1 MKTPL
6 TDAALERIT
15 RLGARRIELDLE
27 RLPTL
32 LERLGAPHRRL
43 PPVVHV
49 TGTNGK
55 GSVVACLN
63 AMLSRQGLRVQ
74 RFISPYLSR
83 PTEQVLLP
91 DGEISDEVY
100 AQALTRVADV
110 NNGAPLPVFEAM
122 TAAAFLCFAESQAD
136 VLLLECGMGGRLD
149 STNVVPDTCVSV
161 SVVTPVALDHQ
172 AFLGPDT
179 ASIAREKAGIFRAGV
194 PVVANPQDVDAMAIV
209 QATAAALGC
218 PLHLNGRDW
227 SIDIATGVY
236 AGARRLNLPQPGL
249 NGMHQWQNAALA
261 VAVMEVLAGRT
272 GAVRMPDSET
282 VAAIADV
289 RLSARFHR
297 VRHPETSRQIWVDG
311 GHNVHAATAAAA
323 ALAAMPSQPL
333 TLIVGILDN
342 RPVAPFLSAF
352 AHLDP
357 TVIGVPILH
366 QPVYAVGTPTAPDRI
381 AAIARGIG
389 LAGQQAPN
397 WQQALE
403 LCNPRRRVLI
413 TGSLYL
419 VGEVLQ
425 TLPPC

>member
-15 RLGARRIELDLE
+15 RLGACRMELDLE

-32 LERLGAPHRRL
+32 LEHLCAPHRRL

-55 GSVVACLN
+55 GSVVACLH

-91 DGEISDEVY
+91 EGEVSDATY
-100 AQALTRVADV
+100 AQALARVTDV
-110 NNGAPLPVFEAM
+110 NDGAPLPVFEAM
-122 TAAAFLCFAESQAD
+122 TAAAFLCFAESPAD

-149 STNVVPDTCVSV
+149 STNTVPEVCV

-179 ASIAREKAGIFRAGV
+179 TSIAREKAGIFRPGV
-194 PVVANPQDVDAMAIV
+194 PVVANPQDVDAIAVV
-209 QATAAALGC
+209 QATAEKLGC
-218 PLHLNGRDW
+218 ALHLAGRDW
-227 SIDIATGVY
+227 SIDGVTGSY
-236 AGARRLNLPQPGL
+236 AGEADLILPRPGL
-249 NGMHQWQNAALA
+249 NGMHQWQNAAQA
-261 VAVMEVLAGRT
+261 VAVMEVLARRT
-272 GAVRMPDSET
+272 PTVRKPDSET
-282 VAAIADV
+282 VAAIAGV
-289 RLSARFHR
+289 RLSARFHQ
-297 VRHPETSRQIWVDG
+297 VRHPDTSRQIWVDG

-323 ALAAMPSQPL
+323 ALEAMPSQPL

-342 RPVAPFLSAF
+342 RPVAPFLGAF
-352 AHLDP
+352 AHLGP
-357 TVIGVPILH
+357 SVIGVPILH
-366 QPVYAVGTPTAPDRI
+366 QPVYAVGTPTSPDRI
-381 AAIARGIG
+381 AAIAREIG
-389 LAGQQAPN
+389 LAGHPAPD

-403 LCNPRRRVLI
+403 MVNPRRRVLI

>member
-15 RLGARRIELDLE
+15 RLGARRMELDLE

-32 LERLGAPHRRL
+32 LEHLGAPHRRL

-55 GSVVACLN
+55 GSVVACLH

-91 DGEISDEVY
+91 EGEGSDATY
-100 AQALTRVADV
+100 AQALARVTDV
-110 NNGAPLPVFEAM
+110 NDGAPLPVFEAM
-122 TAAAFLCFAESQAD
+122 TAAAFLCFAESPAD

-149 STNVVPDTCVSV
+149 STNTVPDVCV

-179 ASIAREKAGIFRAGV
+179 TSIAREKAGIFRPGV
-194 PVVANPQDVDAMAIV
+194 PVVANPQDVDAIAVV
-209 QATAAALGC
+209 QATAEKLGC
-218 PLHLNGRDW
+218 PLHLAGRDW
-227 SIDIATGVY
+227 SIDGVTGSY
-236 AGARRLNLPQPGL
+236 GGEADLILPRPGL
-249 NGMHQWQNAALA
+249 NGMHQWQNAAQA
-261 VAVMEVLAGRT
+261 VAVMEVLARRT
-272 GAVRMPDSET
+272 PTVRKPDSET
-282 VAAIADV
+282 VAAIAGV
-289 RLSARFHR
+289 RLSARFHQ
-297 VRHPETSRQIWVDG
+297 VRHPDTSRQIWVDG

-323 ALAAMPSQPL
+323 ALEAMPSQPL

-342 RPVAPFLSAF
+342 RPVAPFLGAF
-352 AHLDP
+352 AHLGP
-357 TVIGVPILH
+357 SVIGVPILH
-366 QPVYAVGTPTAPDRI
+366 QPVYAVGTPTSPDRI
-381 AAIARGIG
+381 AAIAREIG
-389 LAGQQAPN
+389 LAGHHAPD

-403 LCNPRRRVLI
+403 MVNPRRRVLI

>member
-6 TDAALERIT
+6 TDAALERVT

-43 PPVVHV
+43 PPIVHV

-55 GSVVACLN
+55 GSVVACLH
-63 AMLSRQGLRVQ
+63 AMLSRQGWRVQ

-91 DGEISDEVY
+91 EGEIADGTY
-100 AQALTRVADV
+100 ARALTQVMDI

-122 TAAAFLCFAESQAD
+122 TAAAFLCFAESPAD

-179 ASIAREKAGIFRAGV
+179 TSIAREKAGIFRAGV

-218 PLHLNGRDW
+218 PLHLYGRDW
-227 SIDIATGVY
+227 SIDTATGVY
-236 AGARRLNLPQPGL
+236 AGVRRLNLPQPGL
-249 NGMHQWQNAALA
+249 NGMHQWQNAAQA

-272 GAVRMPDSET
+272 PAVRMPDSET

-297 VRHPETSRQIWVDG
+297 VRHPDTSRQIWVDG

-323 ALAAMPSQPL
+323 ALEAMPSQPL

-342 RPVAPFLSAF
+342 RPVAPFLGAF
-352 AHLDP
+352 AHLNP

-366 QPVYAVGTPTAPDRI
+366 QPVYAVGTPTSPDRI

-389 LAGQQAPN
+389 LAGHPAPD

-403 LCNPRRRVLI
+403 QCNPRRRVLI

>member
-1 MKTPL
+1 MRTPL
-6 TDAALERIT
+6 TDAALDRIT
-15 RLGARRIELDLE
+15 RLGARRMELDLE

-43 PPVVHV
+43 PPVVHI

-74 RFISPYLSR
+74 RYISPYLSR

-91 DGEISDEVY
+91 DGEIADAVY

-110 NNGAPLPVFEAM
+110 NDGAPLPVFEAM
-122 TAAAFLCFAESQAD
+122 TAAAFLCFAESPAD

-149 STNVVPDTCVSV
+149 CTNTVPDVCVSV
-161 SVVTPVALDHQ
+161 MTPVALDHQ

-179 ASIAREKAGIFRAGV
+179 TSIAREKAGIFRAGV
-194 PVVANPQDVDAMAIV
+194 PVVANPQDVDAIAV
-209 QATAAALGC
+209 AHAATRALGC
-218 PLHLNGRDW
+218 PLHLAGRDW
-227 SIDIATGVY
+227 SIDGESGAY
-236 AGARRLNLPQPGL
+236 AGESDLVLPRPGL
-249 NGMHQWQNAALA
+249 TGQHQWQNAAQA
-261 VAVMEVLAGRT
+261 VAVMEVLARRAP
-272 GAVRMPDSET
+272 AVRAPDSET

-289 RLSARFHR
+289 RLSARFHQ
-297 VRHPETSRQIWVDG
+297 VRHPDASRRIWVDG
-311 GHNVHAATAAAA
+311 GHNVHAAEAAAA

-357 TVIGVPILH
+357 TVIGVPIQH
-366 QPVYAVGTPTAPDRI
+366 QPVYAVGTPTAPEKI
-381 AAIARGIG
+381 AAIARDLG
-389 LAGQQAPN
+389 LSGRHAPD

-403 LCNPRRRVLI
+403 QSDPRRQVLI

>member
-6 TDAALERIT
+6 TDAALERII
-15 RLGARRIELDLE
+15 RLGALRMELDLQ
-27 RLPTL
+27 RLPAL

-63 AMLSRQGLRVQ
+63 TMLSRQGLRVQ

-91 DGEISDEVY
+91 EGEISDEVY
-100 AQALTRVADV
+100 AQALTQVADV
-110 NNGAPLPVFEAM
+110 NDGAPLPVFEAM
-122 TAAAFLCFAESQAD
+122 TAAAFLCFAESPAD

-149 STNVVPDTCVSV
+149 STNTVPDVCVSV
-161 SVVTPVALDHQ
+161 MTPVALDHQ

-179 ASIAREKAGIFRAGV
+179 TSIAREKAGIFRAGV
-194 PVVANPQDVDAMAIV
+194 PVVANPQDVDAIAVV
-209 QATAAALGC
+209 QATAKALGC
-218 PLHLNGRDW
+218 PLHLAGRDW
-227 SIDIATGVY
+227 SIDGATGVY
-236 AGARRLNLPQPGL
+236 AGESDLTLPRPGL
-249 NGMHQWQNAALA
+249 NGLHQWQNAAQA
-261 VAVMEVLAGRT
+261 VAVMEVLASRT
-272 GAVRMPDSET
+272 STVRMPDSET

-297 VRHPETSRQIWVDG
+297 VRHPDASRQIWVDG

-352 AHLDP
+352 SHLGP

-366 QPVYAVGTPTAPDRI
+366 QPVYAIGTPTPPDRI
-381 AAIARGIG
+381 AAIARDIG
-389 LAGQQAPN
+389 LAGQHAPD

-403 LCNPRRRVLI
+403 LVNPRRRVLI

-425 TLPPC
+425 TLPAC